1 MPYRKKKNWV
11 RFLKKIRAA
20 DKNNLGS
27 LVKIIN
33 DSVVTSPRTTSQEQ
47 SVCAISLYG
56 GSGTNAAETTGN
68 RDMRDLI
75 AEMVAGAGNTY
86 NITNG
91 AKFNFYS
98 AVMDLTIVNEASDEE
113 LLSQLMEVDL
123 YEISYRRTT
132 SDDVNNISAL
142 YAAALGDT
150 LELGTGAKP
159 QITFRGV
166 TPFELTQA
174 IRAGGLKIL
183 KKTKYF
189 IPANGAVTY
198 QYRDPRNWMMTPK
211 GLDADDYRIQGRTRT
226 LLIIAKPVDSANI
239 DQGLRVGVTRTY
251 KFTIQNTNVVDRGS
265 WN

>member
-1 MPYRKKKNWV
+1 MPPYRNRVRARYRPYGRRGWKINQNRIPPGMEPVAGLGFMPGAVNRAFNTYFNKRNYFWKRLTTQYDRSNVYRKRRMPYRKKKNWV

-33 DSVVTSPRTTSQEQ
+33 EFSSHFTPYYLTEQ

-98 AVMDLTIVNEASDEE
+98 AVMDLTM
-113 LLSQLMEVDL
+113 LMKLVMKNCCHNL
-123 YEISYRRTT
+123 WKSIY
-132 SDDVNNISAL
+132 
-142 YAAALGDT
+142 
-150 LELGTGAKP
+150 
-159 QITFRGV
+159 
-166 TPFELTQA
+166 
-174 IRAGGLKIL
+174 
-183 KKTKYF
+183 TKY
-189 IPANGAVTY
+189 
-198 QYRDPRNWMMTPK
+198 
-211 GLDADDYRIQGRTRT
+211 
-226 LLIIAKPVDSANI
+226 LIDV
-239 DQGLRVGVTRTY
+239 LHR
-251 KFTIQNTNVVDRGS
+251 
-265 WN
+265 